1 MAQRE
6 QLNLRL
12 PPESFDVL
20 AVAAFYDGVSVPDYV
35 KQLLEHEVAR
45 LRKDDD
51 IADVIRR
58 KAVRDGV
65 TDGSVTRISTRRQ
78 DTA

>member
-20 AVAAFYDGVSVPDYV
+20 AIAAVYDGVSVPDYV
-35 KQLLEHEVAR
+35 KRLLEQQVAR
-45 LRKDDD
+45 LRNDED
-51 IADVIRR
+51 IAEVIRR

-65 TDGSVTRISTRRQ
+65 SDGSVARISRRRKGS
-78 DTA
+78 A

>member
-12 PPESFDVL
+12 PPDSFDVL
-20 AVAAFYDGVSVPDYV
+20 AAAAFYDGVSVPDYV

-45 LRKDDD
+45 LRKDED
-51 IADVIRR
+51 IADTIRR
-58 KAVRDGV
+58 KVVREGAGEA
-65 TDGSVTRISTRRQ
+65 TCARGTGS
-78 DTA
+78 